1 MSLIQA
7 IILGAIQGVAEF
19 LPVSS
24 SGHLALAAYFFGQ
37 ADVPLLF
44 DVLLHLSTLAAVII
58 VFRAPIL
65 GLLAVLGR
73 FIVRKS
79 RPDDSDG
86 LKLIVALLIATAV
99 TAVIGFALKDLV
111 DPNTFG
117 PENQKW
123 FYAVVS
129 ACLVV
134 TGIILLVSGRY
145 KPKTTQTVP
154 RPLQAV
160 IVGLA
165 QGIGVIPGISR
176 SGSTIAASLFAGI
189 DRKKAGEFSFLLSI
203 PAILA
208 AFMLELKD
216 ADTLAG
222 SVSALPLAAG
232 MLSAFLVGLVS
243 LKFLLGLIN
252 RGKLGWFAAYLIPAG
267 LGLAAHFSTL

>member
-7 IILGAIQGVAEF
+7 VILGTIQGVAEF
-19 LPVSS
+19 LPISS
-24 SGHLALAAYFFGQ
+24 SGHLALTAYFFGQ

-58 VFRAPIL
+58 VFHAPIL
-65 GLLAVLGR
+65 ELLAVFGR

-79 RPDDSDG
+79 RPEDADG
-86 LKLIVALLIATAV
+86 LKMIVALLIATAV
-99 TAVIGFALKDLV
+99 TAVIGFAIKDLV
-111 DPNTFG
+111 DPAAFG
-117 PENQKW
+117 PGKQKW
-123 FYAVVS
+123 FYVLVS
-129 ACLVV
+129 CCLVL
-134 TGIILLVSGRY
+134 TGITLLISGRFV
-145 KPKTTQTVP
+145 PKKTRPVP
-154 RPLQAV
+154 SALQAV

-165 QGIGVIPGISR
+165 QGVGVLPGISR
-176 SGSTIAASLFAGI
+176 SGSTIAASLFVGL

-216 ADTLAG
+216 ADTLVG

-232 MLSAFLVGLVS
+232 MLSAFVVGLVS

-252 RGKLGWFAAYLIPAG
+252 RGKLSWFAAYLIPLG
-267 LGLAAHFSTL
+267 LGLAVYFTTL